1 MVEAILST
9 RLQGTTERAVEEQ
22 AMLYEKGCDWFLTS
36 HLQGSTVHSLGVSTK
51 PSAWNSC
58 SNCFISKKER
68 KKNRLES
75 PTACLKAM
83 NESKHGSQ
91 GKSNKK
97 KGKTKVRENDEA
109 VVRSGGSSE
118 NPHPTQRILK
128 RLSVLSL
135 SSLSL
140 PPTSYLLPLSLKKPK
155 IDNDDITGWMDG

>member
-36 HLQGSTVHSLGVSTK
+36 HLQGSTVRPLGVSTK
-51 PSAWNSC
+51 PSAWNSR
-58 SNCFISKKER
+58 SSCFIRKNEKE
-68 KKNRLES
+68 KNRLES
-75 PTACLKAM
+75 LTACLKAM

-109 VVRSGGSSE
+109 VVRSGRGVFE
-118 NPHPTQRILK
+118 KTPTPPREV
-128 RLSVLSL
+128 LSV
-135 SSLSL
+135 
-140 PPTSYLLPLSLKKPK
+140 
-155 IDNDDITGWMDG
+155 

>member
-9 RLQGTTERAVEEQ
+9 RPQGTTDRAVEEQ

-36 HLQGSTVHSLGVSTK
+36 HLQGSTVHSLGGFYK
-51 PSAWNSC
+51 ALGLEQL
-58 SNCFISKKER
+58 FKLFHQRKKER

-75 PTACLKAM
+75 PAACLKAM

-109 VVRSGGSSE
+109 VVRSGGGLRKK
-118 NPHPTQRILK
+118 NPTPPREI
-128 RLSVLSL
+128 LSV
-135 SSLSL
+135 
-140 PPTSYLLPLSLKKPK
+140 
-155 IDNDDITGWMDG
+155 